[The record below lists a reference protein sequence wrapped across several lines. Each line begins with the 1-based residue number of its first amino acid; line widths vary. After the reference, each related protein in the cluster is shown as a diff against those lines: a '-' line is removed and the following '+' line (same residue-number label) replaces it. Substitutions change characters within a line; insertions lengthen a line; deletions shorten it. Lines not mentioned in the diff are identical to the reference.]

1 MLENYKETQKV
12 AYKILTNAIKNNKC
26 SHAYLFETG
35 NYTESE
41 NFIMSF
47 VKSLLCPHHY
57 TKNENCEECNIC
69 KQIDD
74 GNFTE
79 LKIIKPDGMQ
89 IKKEKLLELQEEF
102 TKKAITGNKKVYII
116 ENAEKLNKSSANSI
130 LKFLEEPENDIIA
143 ILVTK
148 NIYEVINTIR
158 SRCQIISFKEKQNV
172 LENIS
177 TIENLKT
184 KIYNNQDVNE
194 ITITKTIEF
203 VNYYEKNHM
212 DTLLYVSN
220 LWNSYIKD
228 KEELEKAFE
237 IMILYYKDILNY
249 KLKRKLEV
257 IIEEENLKQIAQN
270 NQIEQLCQ
278 KISKIIELKNR
289 IKYNANTALLMDKL
303 IIELEGEI

>member
-130 LKFLEEPENDIIA
+130 LKFLRTC
-143 ILVTK
+143 L
-148 NIYEVINTIR
+148 
-158 SRCQIISFKEKQNV
+158 
-172 LENIS
+172 
-177 TIENLKT
+177 
-184 KIYNNQDVNE
+184 
-194 ITITKTIEF
+194 
-203 VNYYEKNHM
+203 
-212 DTLLYVSN
+212 
-220 LWNSYIKD
+220 
-228 KEELEKAFE
+228 
-237 IMILYYKDILNY
+237 
-249 KLKRKLEV
+249 
-257 IIEEENLKQIAQN
+257 QIAPTATLDAVSLA
-270 NQIEQLCQ
+270 EDL
-278 KISKIIELKNR
+278 SKTFLASSKSYF
-289 IKYNANTALLMDKL
+289 KQPTKSA
-303 IIELEGEI
+303 